1 MNAAAVIIR
10 RRDPAVIAG
19 RAHAIL
25 DAAAR
30 THARWPRAGRLAM
43 NEAFFSL
50 NTALEE
56 YGAAAEA
63 GGDTETA
70 AETAAWA
77 MALLLAAV
85 ASFLGTGTADEMAQN
100 AAEVAR

>member
-30 THARWPRAGRLAM
+30 THAQWPRAGRKAM
-43 NEAFFSL
+43 NEAFLSL
-50 NTALEE
+50 DTALEE
-56 YGAAAEA
+56 YGTAVDG
-63 GGDTETA
+63 GGDTEAA

-77 MALLLAAV
+77 MALLLASV
-85 ASFLGTGTADEMAQN
+85 AAFLGRDTADQMLGN

>member
-1 MNAAAVIIR
+1 MNAAVIIR

-30 THARWPRAGRLAM
+30 THAQWPRAGRKAM
-43 NEAFFSL
+43 NEAFLSL
-50 NTALEE
+50 DTALDE
-56 YGAAAEA
+56 YGTAAEG
-63 GGDTETA
+63 GGDTEVA

-77 MALLLAAV
+77 MAMLLASV
-85 ASFLGTGTADEMAQN
+85 AAFLGTGTADEMAGR